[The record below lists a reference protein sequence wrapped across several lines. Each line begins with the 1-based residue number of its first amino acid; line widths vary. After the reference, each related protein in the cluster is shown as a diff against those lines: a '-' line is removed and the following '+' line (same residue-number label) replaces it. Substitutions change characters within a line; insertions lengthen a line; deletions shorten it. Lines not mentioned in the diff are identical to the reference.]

1 MTMELI
7 LEVLRRLGG
16 KGTITQIHD
25 YAKKEGFPSSLK
37 DRTKIHDRLV
47 TLSRK
52 GYIKYEGGYWV
63 MSKKSEAQNK
73 A

>member
-1 MTMELI
+1 MTLELI

-16 KGTITQIHD
+16 KATITQIHD

-37 DRTKIHDRLV
+37 DRTKIHDRLI

-52 GYIKYEGGYWV
+52 GLVKYEEGYWV
-63 MSKKSEAQNK
+63 LSKKERSTE
-73 A
+73 